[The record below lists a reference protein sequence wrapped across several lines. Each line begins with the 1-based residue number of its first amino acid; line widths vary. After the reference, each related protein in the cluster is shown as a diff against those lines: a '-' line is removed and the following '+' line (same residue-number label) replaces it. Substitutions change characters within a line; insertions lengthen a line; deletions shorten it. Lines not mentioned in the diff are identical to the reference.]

1 MKKILMHSAIVF
13 SLLMSHVV
21 TIHAASIVPPA
32 PTVKAG
38 GVAIYGWTTDGVPTV
53 LYQKKQ
59 NWLFPIASI
68 TKLATAHAVEE
79 MFSANKKFTVSA
91 SAIKTLGSTRGITV
105 GSVYTRDDLLR
116 ALLISSSN
124 DAATV
129 FAEYAKK
136 QSLVDA
142 MNSFLHGNGYTATS
156 FINPSGLDPF
166 TTTIAPNR
174 MTPYNISRLMS
185 DIYQENGIVREIMT
199 QKSAIITDLATGIQT
214 ELRSSDELNY
224 DPLYADRVLIGKTG
238 RTNRAAETLTF
249 VTDGYGDYDYI
260 TVALLYTGYR
270 YQDGKAVLNWIEQL
284 RKASE
289 EQ

>member
-1 MKKILMHSAIVF
+1 MLIF
-13 SLLMSHVV
+13 
-21 TIHAASIVPPA
+21 TFIVPTSAFARTLQVP
-32 PTVKAG
+32 PPVLTVKAAG
-38 GVAIYGWTTDGVPTV
+38 AAIYGWDDGVPTL

-79 MFSANKKFTVSA
+79 MFSADKNFIVST
-91 SAIKTLGSTRGITV
+91 SAVKTLGSAPGITV
-105 GSVYTRDDLLR
+105 GAQLSRDDLLR

-136 QSLVDA
+136 QSLVEA

-156 FINPSGLDPF
+156 FVNPSGLDPF
-166 TTTIAPNR
+166 TKTIAPNR

-185 DIYQENGIVREIMT
+185 DIYQDNGVIREIMT
-199 QKSAIITDLATGIQT
+199 QKTAVITDQKSGVQAVLK
-214 ELRSSDELNY
+214 SSDELNY

-238 RTNRAAETLTF
+238 RTNKAAETLTF
-249 VTDGYGDYDYI
+249 VTEGYGDYDYI

-270 YQDGKAVLNWIEQL
+270 YQDGKAVLNWLEAMKEWNQ
-284 RKASE
+284 
-289 EQ
+289 